1 MKKILI
7 IKRRLL
13 KKVLVI
19 LGVCSA
25 GLMASCAKYGALVS
39 TFYMNLK
46 GTVKSK
52 ESSQVINGIQVE
64 VINSI
69 PNSTGLTDTNGA
81 FSINSE
87 IDELDNT
94 VNLHISDIDGALN
107 GSFLSK
113 DTIITLT
120 ADEKLAQL
128 KENIDIKLV
137 KNE

>member
-1 MKKILI
+1 MKRILL
-7 IKRRLL
+7 IKRGLL
-13 KKVLVI
+13 KKVLII

-25 GLMASCAKYGALVS
+25 GLMTSCAKYGALVS

-64 VINSI
+64 AINSI
-69 PNSTGLTDTNGA
+69 PNSKGLTDTSGA

-87 IDELDNT
+87 IDELENT

-113 DTIITLT
+113 DTVITLT
-120 ADEKLAQL
+120 SDEKLAQL

>member
-1 MKKILI
+1 MNNITI

-19 LGVCSA
+19 MGVCSA
-25 GLMASCAKYGALVS
+25 GLMASCCKYGALVS
-39 TFYMNLK
+39 SIYVNLK
-46 GTVKSK
+46 GTIKSK
-52 ESSQVINGIQVE
+52 ESSQVIKGIQVE

-69 PNSTGLTDTNGA
+69 SNSKGLTDNNGV
-81 FSINSE
+81 FSFNSE
-87 IDELDNT
+87 IDEFENT
-94 VNLHISDIDGALN
+94 VNLHISDIDGTLN

-120 ADEKLAQL
+120 SDEKLAQV
-128 KENIDIKLV
+128 KENIDIKLI

>member
-13 KKVLVI
+13 EKVLVI
-19 LGVCSA
+19 LGVYGA
-25 GLMASCAKYGALVS
+25 GLMTSCAKYGTLVS

-52 ESSQVINGIQVE
+52 ESSQAINGTQVE
-64 VINSI
+64 VTNSLR
-69 PNSTGLTDTNGA
+69 NLKELTDTNGV

-87 IDELDNT
+87 FDELDRS

-120 ADEKLAQL
+120 SDEKLTQL

>member
-1 MKKILI
+1 MKNLI
-7 IKRRLL
+7 ILKRQLL
-13 KKVLVI
+13 KKVLLI
-19 LGVCSA
+19 LGVCGA
-25 GLMASCAKYGALVS
+25 GLMTACAKYGTLVS

-52 ESSQVINGIQVE
+52 ETSQVINGIQIE
-64 VINSI
+64 VING
-69 PNSTGLTDTNGA
+69 NQAKGLTDTNGA

-87 IDELDNT
+87 IVDLGDNT
-94 VNLHISDIDGALN
+94 VNLHISDIDGVSN

-120 ADEKLAQL
+120 TNEKLAQL